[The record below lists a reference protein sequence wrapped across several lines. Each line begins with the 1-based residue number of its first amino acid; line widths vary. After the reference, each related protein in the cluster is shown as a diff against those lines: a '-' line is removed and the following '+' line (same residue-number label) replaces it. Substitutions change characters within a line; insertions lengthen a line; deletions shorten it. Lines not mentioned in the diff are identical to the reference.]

1 MRSHC
6 VAMGLLGTLALVT
19 TTGCTP
25 VEEIPAE
32 TATASPSPS
41 PAAPAPTPAVP
52 APAGDAPF
60 EEPLVSA
67 TGSGIKGLA
76 PLVNPVERLKQIRPG
91 RTDPFATTQ
100 TVGIRVSVTQPPPPP
115 EATVPIP
122 PSPNGGTVTTGTPA
136 RANTPPIPRAPAR
149 ASTPA
154 PMPPPFP
161 VPGTPAS
168 PGGGT
173 GPGGTGTVPTAPPVP
188 QPDLARAVEVTGVVQ
203 VGDVPRA
210 IIQAP
215 NEATSRYVMAGQR
228 VANGRVLV
236 KRIDANQFPGPVV
249 VLEENGIEVIKA
261 VGEGATQT
269 EGTPQAEGT
278 TG

>member
-41 PAAPAPTPAVP
+41 PAAPAPTSAVP

-67 TGSGIKGLA
+67 TGPGIKGLA
-76 PLVNPVERLKQIRPG
+76 PLVNPVERLKQIRSG

-100 TVGIRVSVTQPPPPP
+100 TVGIRVSVTQPPPSERTAP
-115 EATVPIP
+115 AP
-122 PSPNGGTVTTGTPA
+122 PSPNDRLGTPGTSGPGGTPGTPS
-136 RANTPPIPRAPAR
+136 TPG
-149 ASTPA
+149 TPA

-173 GPGGTGTVPTAPPVP
+173 GPGGTGTVSTAPPVP

-261 VGEGATQT
+261 VGEGATQGD
-269 EGTPQAEGT
+269 EGATQVERT

>member
-1 MRSHC
+1 
-6 VAMGLLGTLALVT
+6 MGLLGTLALVT

-25 VEEIPAE
+25 AEEIPAE

-136 RANTPPIPRAPAR
+136 RA
-149 ASTPA
+149 STPA

-168 PGGGT
+168 PEGGT

>member
-1 MRSHC
+1 MRSHR
-6 VAMGLLGTLALVT
+6 VVMGLVGTLALVT
-19 TTGCTP
+19 TTACTP

-41 PAAPAPTPAVP
+41 PAAPAPAPAVP
-52 APAGDAPF
+52 APTGSAPF
-60 EEPLVSA
+60 EEPVVAATGPAMKGLVSM
-67 TGSGIKGLA
+67 
-76 PLVNPVERLKQIRPG
+76 VDPVERLKQIRAG
-91 RTDPFATTQ
+91 RTDPFASTQ

-115 EATVPIP
+115 EPMVPVP
-122 PSPNGGTVTTGTPA
+122 PPPNGGTGAPGTPG
-136 RANTPPIPRAPAR
+136 T
-149 ASTPA
+149 TA
-154 PMPPPFP
+154 PMPLPFP
-161 VPGTPAS
+161 VPGTPGS

-173 GPGGTGTVPTAPPVP
+173 GPGGMGTVPTAPPAP

-203 VGDVPRA
+203 VGNVPRA

-236 KRIDANQFPGPVV
+236 KRIDATQFPGPVV

-261 VGEGATQT
+261 VGEDAAS
-269 EGTPQAEGT
+269 AEGT